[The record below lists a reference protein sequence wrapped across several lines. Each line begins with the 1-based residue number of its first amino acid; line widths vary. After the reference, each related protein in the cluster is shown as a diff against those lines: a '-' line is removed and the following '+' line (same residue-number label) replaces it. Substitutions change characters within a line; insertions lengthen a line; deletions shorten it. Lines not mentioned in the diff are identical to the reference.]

1 MGSFND
7 LRHIVTLVSDGG
19 LGQPVLGKSPG
30 QDIQRAMAI
39 SWQLLAFDGALL
51 AISVLLEVTL
61 DSYPSSLRLQIHN
74 PVLF

>member
-51 AISVLLEVTL
+51 AISVLLGVTL